1 MSSNQWAARRR
12 AFTLFEMILAI
23 SMFTMLLGSIY
34 LFYRT
39 SLGVRERGNFTAR
52 QTQLARVVL
61 NQIATD
67 IRQAYGF
74 AASYAPGLKGTPD
87 RLELLTTAVPGKEL
101 MELRTIDDE
110 PLPGQFDLTQVLYE
124 LRWDEEELDENGD
137 PICLGLYRVVTK
149 TLNQPVQV
157 EREQQILEDLF
168 APEVQ
173 FLRFWYFDGRD
184 WVREWR
190 GTEGNSLPQA
200 VRVTIGFD
208 KVPPDQEERMLKN
221 EDETLDLEKLEPNPW
236 RHSMIVLVPGAN
248 SFFGSR
254 LTRIMASLESPD
266 EEGGTGSLEGSGS
279 NDLQGQGPAGL
290 QGLDTQGLDTR
301 GLDSLVNTGGQAGRK
316 P

>member
-1 MSSNQWAARRR
+1 MPPNQRPARRR

-39 SLGVRERGNFTAR
+39 SLQVRERGNFTAR
-52 QTQLARVVL
+52 QTHLARVVL
-61 NQIATD
+61 NQIAAD
-67 IRQAYGF
+67 IRQSYGF
-74 AASYAPGLKGTPD
+74 GTGYGPGLEGTPN
-87 RLELLTTAVPGKEL
+87 RLELLTTAVPGEEL
-101 MELRTIDDE
+101 MEIRTIDDE

-124 LRWDEEELDENGD
+124 LRWDDEEVDENGD
-137 PICLGLYRVVTK
+137 PICRGLYRVETQ
-149 TLNQPVQV
+149 TLNQPVVV

-168 APEVQ
+168 APEIQ

-184 WVREWR
+184 WVKEWR

-208 KVPPDQEERMLKN
+208 KVPPEEEERMLAD
-221 EDETLDLEKLEPNPW
+221 EDKTLDLEELEPNPW
-236 RHSMIVLVPGAN
+236 RHAVIVHLPGTS

-254 LTRIMASLESPD
+254 LTRIMASLQSAE
-266 EEGGTGSLEGSGS
+266 EEGLGPEGLEGLG
-279 NDLQGQGPAGL
+279 
-290 QGLDTQGLDTR
+290 GLDGLE
-301 GLDSLVNTGGQAGRK
+301 GLT